1 MPHFRLA
8 HVLFPELIR
17 QFIIGMHLHRKVL
30 PGVNE
35 FQQQGKP
42 TVVCRSGAYAKEP
55 FPVLFQQLM
64 QRPARKRS
72 FAYHTSVGGMI
83 RNHPGLAYRFTIR
96 NRLVQHA
103 AHLVTAPDALHE
115 TFFKFKK
122 TWYHF
127 YTLFLVRCHT
137 LSQSP
142 SGVIFFAI
150 LNTFNPF
157 KMGVLCPKLGVIVSR
172 CSENNTVRHR

>member
-17 QFIIGMHLHRKVL
+17 QFIIGMHLYRQVL
-30 PGVNE
+30 PRINE
-35 FQQQGKP
+35 LQEQRKFA
-42 TVVCRSGAYAKEP
+42 VSCRSGVHPQQGHAVP
-55 FPVLFQQLM
+55 LQQLM

-72 FAYHTSVGGMI
+72 FAHHTNVGGMV
-83 RNHPGLAYRFTIR
+83 RNHPGLAYRFAAR

-103 AHLVTAPDALHE
+103 PHLVTAPDAFHE

-122 TWYHF
+122 TWCHF

-142 SGVIFFAI
+142 SGVIFFCDI
-150 LNTFNPF
+150 EHLQSLQN
-157 KMGVLCPKLGVIVSR
+157 GRLVSKVGR
-172 CSENNTVRHR
+172 YSVSL